1 MRGWPG
7 RIARIARLTL
17 LHFYR
22 DNGFDRSA
30 TVAFYALLAL
40 GPLLY
45 LAGMS
50 VGALLQTEHGIE
62 QAMRAL
68 AAYIPPEAA
77 PTVEEIAA
85 NLPRSGRLLL
95 IAVPGLLW
103 VATSGF
109 SALDYAINIA
119 FGTAPRQTL
128 WHSRANA
135 LGILAAGFGLLGL
148 GALVTSVPAPI
159 ARLVSRPLASASG
172 SRALLL
178 TSGFLAFVIFFRALP
193 RGRVGWRAAAAG
205 AALALLLWDTAR
217 RLFTGALAQSPAF
230 GLLTGTVAGTVAL
243 LLWIYAAVAAILL
256 GAELAAVLNGN
267 RGSLDP
273 P

>member
-1 MRGWPG
+1 MTGRLV
-7 RIARIARLTL
+7 RIARVAHLTL

-45 LAGMS
+45 LAGLT
-50 VGALLQTEHGIE
+50 VGAILQTESGIE
-62 QAMRAL
+62 PAL
-68 AAYIPPEAA
+68 RTLAPYVPPEAA
-77 PTVEEIAA
+77 PAVEEIAA
-85 NLPRSGRLLL
+85 HLPRTGGLLL
-95 IAVPGLLW
+95 IAVPALLW

-128 WHSRANA
+128 WHSRAKA
-135 LGILAAGFGLLGL
+135 LGILAAGFAVLGL
-148 GALVTSVPAPI
+148 GALVSSVPAPI
-159 ARLVSRPLASASG
+159 ARLVARPLASASG
-172 SRALLL
+172 SRLLLL
-178 TSGFLAFVIFFRALP
+178 TSGFLAFVIFFKTLP
-193 RGRVGWRAAAAG
+193 RGRITWRAAGAG

-217 RLFTGALAQSPAF
+217 RLFAGALAQSPAF
-230 GLLTGTVAGTVAL
+230 GLLTGTVAGTVAF